1 MKTEEE
7 KWQATRELLDPTD
20 PTVKVEVQL
29 GYPEM
34 RTADEWACPFRVVGL
49 GAEIYEYGIGV
60 DSLQAIMM
68 AIEGIAVFLR
78 DSKRSLSWIG
88 MPGETGIRRQIPM
101 MMGAEFANE
110 IEAHIDAKI
119 ESFVKEKQEKILGQ
133 QS

>member
-1 MKTEEE
+1 MKTEE
-7 KWQATRELLDPTD
+7 KWQATRELLDSTD
-20 PTVKVEVQL
+20 PTVKVEVKL

-34 RTADEWACPFRVVGL
+34 RTPDEWACPFRIVGL
-49 GAEIYEYGIGV
+49 DHEISEYGIGV

-68 AIEGIAVFLR
+68 AIEGIATYLR
-78 DSKRSLSWIG
+78 SSGRTLSWLG

-119 ESFVKEKQEKILGQ
+119 DAFNQAKGKVSE
-133 QS
+133 

>member
-1 MKTEEE
+1 MKTNE

-34 RTADEWACPFRVVGL
+34 RTPDEWACPFRIVGL
-49 GAEIYEYGIGV
+49 DAEVVEFGIGV
-60 DSLQAIMM
+60 DALQAIMM
-68 AIEGIAVFLR
+68 AIEGIATYLR
-78 DSKRSLSWIG
+78 SSGRSLSWLG

-119 ESFVKEKQEKILGQ
+119 EAFNKARETAAE
-133 QS
+133 

>member
-1 MKTEEE
+1 MKTNE

-20 PTVKVEVQL
+20 PTVKVDVQL

-34 RTADEWACPFRVVGL
+34 RTPDEWACPFRIVGL
-49 GAEIYEYGIGV
+49 DTEIFEYGIGV

-68 AIEGIAVFLR
+68 AIEGIAVFRR
-78 DSKRSLSWIG
+78 DSGRSLSWIG
-88 MPGETGIRRQIPM
+88 MLGETGIRRQIPM

-119 ESFVKEKQEKILGQ
+119 EAFNKSRETAAE
-133 QS
+133 